1 MKKFVCVVTALA
13 VLLGLTSCS
22 MNNGV
27 LSKVRTV
34 QKDSEW
40 WNDSVTMVT
49 PDEIKVAVNDKLS
62 DMSSYYYA
70 PDEDSIILGFVV
82 YAKDADKLISQNL
95 LRHYS
100 YDGEMLGQIL
110 LEEYFGSDAQSYF
123 PEVIYI
129 GISLPRLWV

>member
-49 PDEIKVAVNDKLS
+49 PDEIKVAVNDSDLYIAFDKTKMRFDMLS
-62 DMSSYYYA
+62 YKYYGDPDYAWLILQANPHLGGYEYSIRHGEILRIPYPLSSALNRY
-70 PDEDSIILGFVV
+70 
-82 YAKDADKLISQNL
+82 
-95 LRHYS
+95 
-100 YDGEMLGQIL
+100 EMAAITHQ
-110 LEEYFGSDAQSYF
+110 Y
-123 PEVIYI
+123 
-129 GISLPRLWV
+129 